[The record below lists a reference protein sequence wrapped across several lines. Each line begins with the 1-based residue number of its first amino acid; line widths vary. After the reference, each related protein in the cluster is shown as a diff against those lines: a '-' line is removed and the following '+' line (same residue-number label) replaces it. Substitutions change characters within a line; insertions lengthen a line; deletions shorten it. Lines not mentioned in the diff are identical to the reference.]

1 MVATNLVPITTW
13 VTPSEKAELRETK
26 DRLHLSMSEL
36 TRRLVTNRRLPDSNR
51 KEIVLGLIAING
63 DQARLGNLL
72 RMALADEDFQ
82 PPAGTN
88 LEDLFIRIRQ
98 TQTLLKKKIGKM

>member
-1 MVATNLVPITTW
+1 MVAKNLVPITTW
-13 VTPSEKAELRETK
+13 VTPSEKTELKETK

-72 RMALADEDFQ
+72 RMALADVDFK

-88 LEDLFIRIRQ
+88 LDAIFDDIRK
-98 TQTLLKKKIGKM
+98 TQTLLKKKIREL